1 MNKTTTSE
9 TLSLL
14 PLWICI
20 VGVLSLFAWQV
31 SMYTNLI

>member
-1 MNKTTTSE
+1 MNKATSE

-14 PLWICI
+14 PLWSCI
-20 VGVLSLFAWQV
+20 VAAVSLFAWQV

>member
-1 MNKTTTSE
+1 MNNNAGSE

-31 SMYTNLI
+31 SLYTNLI